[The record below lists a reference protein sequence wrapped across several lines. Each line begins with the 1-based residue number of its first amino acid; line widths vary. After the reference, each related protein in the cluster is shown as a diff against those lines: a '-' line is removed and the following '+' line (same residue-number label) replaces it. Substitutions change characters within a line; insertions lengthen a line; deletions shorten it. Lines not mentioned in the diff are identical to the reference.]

1 MGGLS
6 TGVTH
11 ILDFGPGGNDGV
23 GGSANFAAQL
33 TDGKGVQVIVC
44 HADTV
49 SRDDIPNIFG
59 LSGAP
64 RPALLAASAAAAAID
79 ESDTT
84 AKAVL
89 GRGSVAAAAAAAAA
103 AACCLLLYTIRLLIV
118 S

>member
-1 MGGLS
+1 MGLS

-59 LSGAP
+59 LSGASP
-64 RPALLAASAAAAAID
+64 RRSHRPS
-79 ESDTT
+79 
-84 AKAVL
+84 
-89 GRGSVAAAAAAAAA
+89 
-103 AACCLLLYTIRLLIV
+103 CCFCCCCYR
-118 S
+118 